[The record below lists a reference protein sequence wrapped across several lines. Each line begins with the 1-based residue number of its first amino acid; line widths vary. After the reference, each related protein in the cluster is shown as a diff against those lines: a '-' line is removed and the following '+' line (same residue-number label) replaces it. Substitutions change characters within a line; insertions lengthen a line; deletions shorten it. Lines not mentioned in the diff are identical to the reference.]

1 VSEVPP
7 FVVFSMPR
15 ARSKWLS
22 QFLRYGPWQVGHD
35 EIRHC
40 RSLDD
45 VTSWLAQPFT
55 GTVETAA
62 SSFWRLLPEGVRVVT
77 VRRPVADVVASLR
90 RGGLAFDDAVMTR
103 AVEAIERKLDQIER
117 RLPDV
122 LAVTFAD
129 LAAEP
134 WCARVFEHCLGLPHD
149 SAWWAACARVN
160 IQISLPH
167 LMRYYS
173 AHAAQM
179 AKLVAVAK
187 HRTIATMTRAAV
199 EPPEGVT
206 FQHEDARSFYR
217 DAQHLFAEH
226 LFQTGQS
233 PDACDDKNWP
243 LVFQM
248 DDLGLIQTMTARSN
262 GRIFG
267 YLQTVIGPTFDAPG
281 VVQAWHTIFFASP
294 DVRGLGMKLQRAA
307 LARLREMGVDE
318 VIMRAGVRG
327 SGPRLGTF
335 YRRLGAEDLGQ
346 LYRVGITRWDGQ
358 RQP

>member
-1 VSEVPP
+1 
-7 FVVFSMPR
+7 
-15 ARSKWLS
+15 
-22 QFLRYGPWQVGHD
+22 VGHD
-35 EIRHC
+35 EARHC
-40 RSLDD
+40 RSLED
-45 VTSWLAQPFT
+45 VSSWLAQPCT

-62 SSFWRLLPEGVRVVT
+62 APFWRLLPAGVRVVT
-77 VRRPVADVVASLR
+77 VRRPIPEVVASLR
-90 RGGLAFDDAVMTR
+90 RGGLVFDDVPMTAMLR
-103 AVEAIERKLDQIER
+103 DMERKLNQIEA

-122 LAVTFAD
+122 LAVRFED
-129 LAAEP
+129 LADEAT
-134 WCARVFEHCLGLPHD
+134 CARLFEHCLGLPHD
-149 SAWWAACARVN
+149 HAWWAACDPVN
-160 IQISLPH
+160 IQISLPA
-167 LMRYYS
+167 LMRYYT

-179 AKLVAVAK
+179 TKLVAVAK
-187 HRTIATMTRAAV
+187 HRTRALMMRAAV
-199 EPPEGVT
+199 EPPEGFT
-206 FQHEDARSFYR
+206 FQHEPARQFYA

-243 LVFQM
+243 LVFAM
-248 DDLGLIQTMTARSN
+248 DDMGLIQTMTARSN

-267 YLQTVIGPTFDAPG
+267 YLQTVIGPTFDAPD

-294 DVRGLGMKLQRAA
+294 VIGGLGMKLQRAA

-318 VIMRAGVRG
+318 VIMRAGTRG